1 MASDN
6 ISDTNE
12 SLTDPSPPPARKWKK
27 GDKLNTS
34 APFQNAEGWKSFF
47 FPLLQT
53 LSYLVFANLTV
64 YCFMPPSSP
73 LFFSSASLFFFF
85 YIALTKVEK
94 INKLHH
100 YYPFM
105 THCWK
110 FTLHEFTMSCHHIA
124 TTGALSQIWAFRLLP
139 AS

>member
-1 MASDN
+1 MFLSTYILVNIIDYAFTLSVSLSDCRGNVATDN
-6 ISDTNE
+6 ISNTNE

-73 LFFSSASLFFFF
+73 LFFSSASLFFLFL
-85 YIALTKVEK
+85 YSP
-94 INKLHH
+94 NKGR
-100 YYPFM
+100 
-105 THCWK
+105 K
-110 FTLHEFTMSCHHIA
+110 DK
-124 TTGALSQIWAFRLLP
+124 
-139 AS
+139 